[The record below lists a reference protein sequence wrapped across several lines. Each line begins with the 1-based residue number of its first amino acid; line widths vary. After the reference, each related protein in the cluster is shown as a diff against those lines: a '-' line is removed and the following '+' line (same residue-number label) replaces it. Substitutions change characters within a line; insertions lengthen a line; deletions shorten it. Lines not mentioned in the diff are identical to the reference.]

1 MTGFFISLEGVE
13 GVGKSTNLA
22 FIAQWLTDHA
32 IEFTLTREPGGTE
45 LAESIR
51 NLLLTP
57 RTELMAVDT
66 ELLLIFAARA
76 QHLAEKI
83 RPSLVNGITVVSDRF
98 IDATYAYQGFG
109 RSLPI
114 DTIRALHQLVLQNF
128 VPDLT
133 IYLDLDVEIGLARAR
148 NRGELDRFEQEP
160 RDFFERVRAGY
171 LECVQ
176 QNPQRFAVIDASQSL
191 EAVQTQI
198 AAALDQFFNSTRQAS
213 TPHS

>member
-1 MTGFFISLEGVE
+1 MRGFFISLEGVE

-32 IEFTLTREPGGTE
+32 IDFALTREPGGTE
-45 LAESIR
+45 LAEAIR

-83 RPSLVNGITVVSDRF
+83 RPSLNNGLTVVSDRF

-109 RSLPI
+109 RGLPI
-114 DTIRALHQLVLQNF
+114 DTIKALHQLVLQNF

-148 NRGELDRFEQEP
+148 MRGELDRFEQEP
-160 RDFFERVRAGY
+160 RAFFERVRAGY

-176 QNPQRFAVIDASQSL
+176 QNPQRFIVIDASQTL
-191 EAVQTQI
+191 DAVQAHI
-198 AAALDQFFNSTRQAS
+198 AAALNQFFSMAK
-213 TPHS
+213 